1 MKKQL
6 LIVFTACL
14 MSTLSFAQFAEMDFI
29 PRHKTGISKE
39 DYQRGKYFLV
49 NTYQSIREHE
59 NNWVYADYWNV
70 AVAYQLMRVHRDS
83 ILGALQTSQEMDT
96 EDFCSIVSHMLE
108 KKNGPKDTKW
118 YATLGDDFL
127 KLVQPCQTIHST
139 GYSRSEEEDKKEAL
153 DLTGLDEPLI
163 NRLIA
168 LMDKDQR
175 YRKLGEDYD
184 ANWAE
189 QTQLDKEIQDEME
202 SIFTTYGYPGRS
214 LVGKRYM
221 SYACLMLEHGGEIA
235 YQEKWFPIVIE
246 AMQAGEVDRNIVRML
261 IDRIHWKKTGKQIF
275 GSHVGVSFDAEE
287 VVKDVKEKYGL

>member
-6 LIVFTACL
+6 WIVFAACL
-14 MSTLSFAQFAEMDFI
+14 MGTSSFAQFAEMDFI
-29 PRHKTGISKE
+29 PRHKPETSKE

-70 AVAYQLMRVHRDS
+70 AVAYELMGVQRDS

-96 EDFCSIVSHMLE
+96 EDFCSIVSFMME
-108 KKNGPKDTKW
+108 KKEGPKDTKW

-127 KLVQPCQTIHST
+127 ELIQPCQTIHPT
-139 GYSRSEEEDKKEAL
+139 GYSRSEDEEKKAAL
-153 DLTGLDEPLI
+153 DLTGLNEPLI

-175 YRKLGEDYD
+175 YRKIGEDYD

-189 QTQLDKEIQDEME
+189 QTRLDKEIQGEME
-202 SIFTTYGYPGRS
+202 RIFTEYGYPGKS

-221 SYACLMLEHGGEIA
+221 SYACLMLEHGGEIT
-235 YQEKWFPIVIE
+235 YQEKWFPTVIE

-261 IDRIHWKKTGKQIF
+261 IDRIHWKKTCKQIF
-275 GSHVGVSFDAEE
+275 GSHVGVPFDTEE
-287 VVKDVKEKYGL
+287 VVNSMKEEYGL